1 MVLFRSLKLILNN
14 NETKNKART
23 FVTST
28 TAIPLWPSYA
38 PLRNSYSNNTTNNHP
53 LFSTSPLRFVSP
65 FRFQRRPCPLFL
77 SWPPWKLSQ
86 SATPLYLR
94 ANAVVFPK
102 VQNPLDLLR
111 RRRTNPLPP
120 LHLLDRVDQ
129 NPNRSSSTNSLFD
142 SFVNTPNF
150 ISFSRLISGPFLGW
164 MIMNEMYTSAMV
176 GLAISGASDWLD
188 GYVARKMKIDS
199 VVGSYLD
206 PLADKVLIA
215 CVALAMV
222 HQDLLHR
229 EWFGLSDASILSALV
244 GIVVFRDVFLVG
256 GAVYLRA
263 SSLGWKWK
271 SWSDFVNLDGT
282 SRQKIEPLFISKVN
296 TVLQLALV
304 AAALLQPEFGTL
316 ETQSYISYSSYL
328 VASTT
333 IASSASYGAQYL
345 RSSAIV
351 SKSV

>member
-1 MVLFRSLKLILNN
+1 MEALTVRHTSLPPRK
-14 NETKNKART
+14 R
-23 FVTST
+23 
-28 TAIPLWPSYA
+28 
-38 PLRNSYSNNTTNNHP
+38 R
-53 LFSTSPLRFVSP
+53 RF
-65 FRFQRRPCPLFL
+65 
-77 SWPPWKLSQ
+77 SQ
-86 SATPLYLR
+86 SPE
-94 ANAVVFPK
+94 
-102 VQNPLDLLR
+102 PLDLLR

-129 NPNRSSSTNSLFD
+129 NPDR
-142 SFVNTPNF
+142 
-150 ISFSRLISGPFLGW
+150 

-222 HQDLLHR
+222 HQDLLHP
-229 EWFGLSDASILSALV
+229 ALV

-282 SRQKIEPLFISKVN
+282 SRQKIEPL
-296 TVLQLALV
+296 L
-304 AAALLQPEFGTL
+304 
-316 ETQSYISYSSYL
+316 
-328 VASTT
+328 
-333 IASSASYGAQYL
+333 
-345 RSSAIV
+345 
-351 SKSV
+351 

>member
-1 MVLFRSLKLILNN
+1 MVLFRSLKSVLNN
-14 NETKNKART
+14 NESKRKART

-28 TAIPLWPSYA
+28 TAIPFWPSYA
-38 PLRNSYSNNTTNNHP
+38 PLRNRFNNTATNNHP
-53 LFSTSPLRFVSP
+53 LFSSSPLRFVSP

-86 SATPLYLR
+86 SATPLYFR
-94 ANAVVFPK
+94 PNA
-102 VQNPLDLLR
+102 QNPLDLLR
-111 RRRTNPLPP
+111 RRRTNHLP

-129 NPNRSSSTNSLFD
+129 DPNRSSSSNSVFD
-142 SFVNTPNF
+142 SFVNAPNC
-150 ISFSRLISGPFLGW
+150 ISFVRLVSGPFLGW
-164 MIMNEMYTSAMV
+164 MITNEMYTSAMI
-176 GLAISGASDWLD
+176 GLAISGATDWLD

-215 CVALAMV
+215 CVAVAMV
-222 HQDLLHR
+222 HKDLLHP
-229 EWFGLSDASILSALV
+229 GLV
-244 GIVVFRDVFLVG
+244 GIVVLRDVLLVG

-282 SRQKIEPLFISKVN
+282 SRQKVEPLFISKVN

-304 AAALLQPEFGTL
+304 AAALIQPEYGTL
-316 ETQSYISYSSYL
+316 ETQSYITYLSYL

-345 RSSAIV
+345 RRSAIV
-351 SKSV
+351 SK